1 MGGLVETGGVTSGIA
16 GAWWQIGGWGST
28 NGLLV
33 RWWQVGVTKMRMLV
47 EWRLV
52 RVAV

>member
-28 NGLLV
+28 NGIAGAV
-33 RWWQVGVTKMRMLV
+33 
-47 EWRLV
+47 
-52 RVAV
+52 VASRSD